1 MVAKYRSVL
10 SAPGCARVF
19 VTALIGRLPQG
30 MSTLAI
36 LLLVRAHTHSYAAAG
51 VAMFA
56 ALRPLLHLVGFN
68 RAFRNPAVA
77 ELSL

>member
-1 MVAKYRSVL
+1 M
-10 SAPGCARVF
+10 
-19 VTALIGRLPQG
+19 
-30 MSTLAI
+30 
-36 LLLVRAHTHSYAAAG
+36 THSFPELTIGGGLVAPFVIYAAAG